1 MAYVAHAMNP
11 RIHHPLR
18 IAFRPTSS
26 LALLVGFSALAIAS
40 PLAEPVPVQPP
51 GGQPST
57 PDAPLPSR
65 PAEDFKNQ
73 SPGAEKKADRA
84 TTRVL
89 LEVAAAS
96 AESTRLSQ
104 LAARRAANA
113 EVRDFA
119 GQVTHSSQAL
129 VEEIDRVA
137 AAKNVPVR
145 PDASAEREAAWD
157 PQSGRA
163 FDESY
168 LRRTRRLHEAA
179 ILALEDYVSHAD
191 ADPQI
196 LALADQHLPGLHRH
210 LRQAEN
216 LDERVS
222 RNPAPRREDLIAG
235 ESSPNSSSLRHPP
248 VVLAFHEEST
258 E

>member
-1 MAYVAHAMNP
+1 MNSP
-11 RIHHPLR
+11 LHSPLR

-26 LALLVGFSALAIAS
+26 LAFLVGFSALAIAS
-40 PLAEPVPVQPP
+40 PQAEPVPGQPP

-57 PDAPLPSR
+57 PDAPMPSR
-65 PAEDFKNQ
+65 PAEDFKSQ
-73 SPGAEKKADRA
+73 SPNAAKKADRA
-84 TTRVL
+84 TARVL
-89 LEVAAAS
+89 LEVAAVS
-96 AESTRLSQ
+96 TESTRLSQ
-104 LAARRAANA
+104 LATRRAAHA

-119 GQVTHSSQAL
+119 SQVKNASQAL
-129 VEEIDRVA
+129 VEEIDRIA
-137 AAKNVPVR
+137 ADKNVAVR
-145 PDASAEREAAWD
+145 PEADADREEAWD
-157 PQSGRA
+157 PQSGSA

-168 LRRTRRLHEAA
+168 LRRTRRLHEDA
-179 ILALEDYVSHAD
+179 IVALEEYVGHAD

-196 LALADQHLPGLHRH
+196 AALAEQHLPGLHQH

-222 RNPAPRREDLIAG
+222 RNPAPPREDLVAG
-235 ESSPNSSSLRHPP
+235 ARSPNSSSLRHPP